1 MEGEECGVRAKAAA
15 AEHAVAARRQKRLQK
30 AIAVKLQSLDAARC
44 DHATCRI
51 GRSSAVPRMLLCHYM
66 ETRRRRCLLYVRSCN
81 RRAAAAEQP
90 RVDELAASEAS
101 LAAQLQAM
109 QQTLMGSGRDLS
121 SVAAL
126 KVLAKRHV

>member
-1 MEGEECGVRAKAAA
+1 M
-15 AEHAVAARRQKRLQK
+15 
-30 AIAVKLQSLDAARC
+30 
-44 DHATCRI
+44 
-51 GRSSAVPRMLLCHYM
+51 
-66 ETRRRRCLLYVRSCN
+66 
-81 RRAAAAEQP
+81 
-90 RVDELAASEAS
+90 DELDASEAS